1 MSRNLSKKSEK
12 ESATLSNQVAQEPQ
26 SAHATPVVEKYVE
39 KRKDKAEEQAQKE
52 QSETNAVPQ
61 TKSVWD
67 EWVSYRYA
75 IL

>member
-1 MSRNLSKKSEK
+1 MSKKSSK
-12 ESATLSNQVAQEPQ
+12 TPANPATELSNHVALEPQ

-39 KRKDKAEEQAQKE
+39 NRKDKAEEQVQQE
-52 QSETNAVPQ
+52 HDGLSNAGQ
-61 TKSVWD
+61 TRAVWD

>member
-1 MSRNLSKKSEK
+1 MSKKSSK
-12 ESATLSNQVAQEPQ
+12 TPAVPATDLSHPVAHEPQ

-39 KRKDKAEEQAQKE
+39 NRKDKAEEQVQQEQDGLSHAAQ
-52 QSETNAVPQ
+52 TR
-61 TKSVWD
+61 TVWD

>member
-1 MSRNLSKKSEK
+1 MSKNLSKKSEK
-12 ESATLSNQVAQEPQ
+12 EAIDLTHQVAEEPQ

-39 KRKDKAEEQAQKE
+39 KRKDKAEKQTQKE
-52 QSETNAVPQ
+52 QSETASVPQ

>member
-1 MSRNLSKKSEK
+1 MPRNLSKKSEK
-12 ESATLSNQVAQEPQ
+12 ETKDLTNLVAQEPQ

-39 KRKDKAEEQAQKE
+39 KRKDKAEEQTQKE
-52 QSETNAVPQ
+52 QSETSPVAQ

>member
-1 MSRNLSKKSEK
+1 MYTKTVEKSAKATTDLSSK
-12 ESATLSNQVAQEPQ
+12 AAPEPQ

-39 KRKDKAEEQAQKE
+39 KRKDKAEEQSQKE
-52 QSETNAVPQ
+52 QETASQ
-61 TKSVWD
+61 TKTVWD

>member
-1 MSRNLSKKSEK
+1 MHTKTTEKPAKATTDLSSK
-12 ESATLSNQVAQEPQ
+12 VAQEPQ

-39 KRKDKAEEQAQKE
+39 KRKDKAEEQSQKE
-52 QSETNAVPQ
+52 QENAPQ
-61 TKSVWD
+61 TKTVWD

>member
-1 MSRNLSKKSEK
+1 MSRNLSKKSENGAK
-12 ESATLSNQVAQEPQ
+12 SLAQEPQ

-39 KRKDKAEEQAQKE
+39 ERKDKAEEQTQKE

-61 TKSVWD
+61 TRKVWD

>member
-1 MSRNLSKKSEK
+1 MSKKSSK
-12 ESATLSNQVAQEPQ
+12 TPTISVPDLSHPIAHEPQ

-39 KRKDKAEEQAQKE
+39 NRKDKAEEQMQQEHDGLSNAAQ
-52 QSETNAVPQ
+52 TR
-61 TKSVWD
+61 TVWD

>member
-1 MSRNLSKKSEK
+1 MSKKSSK
-12 ESATLSNQVAQEPQ
+12 TPTIPATDLSHHVAHEPQ

-39 KRKDKAEEQAQKE
+39 NRKDKAEEQVQQE
-52 QSETNAVPQ
+52 QDGLSNAPQ
-61 TKSVWD
+61 TRTVWD